1 MDIFKPIL
9 LKFWKITERNDDKR
23 IASQTPTPGITQIT
37 DIPYMDD
44 SMKEHLLDIYYP
56 ENTEEKLP
64 VIVDIH
70 GGGWLYGY
78 KEINKYYCLKLAEK
92 GFLVAS
98 INYRLARNFQFI
110 DQIADAF
117 SAFSWLFENLKN
129 YPAHTNNIF
138 LVGDSAGGQI
148 ASICAAICKNK
159 KMQED
164 FGVTPSLNFKAIG
177 AICPA
182 VDLISPNFMMNVNLK
197 SLLGDKPKEN
207 PLYKYMDYENVAY
220 LGLAPFYIVTANGDF
235 LKKQAQKLKKVL
247 DRHGVENVFYY
258 YDETVDGKKLP
269 HVFSVVNPYTAPAAK
284 EIQTMTDF
292 FKSKIKTGA
301 TALSIR

>member
-1 MDIFKPIL
+1 MDIFKPVL
-9 LKFWKITERNDDKR
+9 LKFWSITEKMDEKR
-23 IASQTPTPGITQIT
+23 IASQTPIGGITQIT
-37 DIPYMDD
+37 DIPYMND

-56 ENTEEKLP
+56 ENATGKLP

-98 INYRLARNFQFI
+98 INYRLARDYQFI

-117 SAFSWLFENLKN
+117 SAFSWLFENLES
-129 YPAHTNNIF
+129 YPADTDNIF

-148 ASICAAICKNK
+148 VSICAAICGSKR
-159 KMQED
+159 MQSD
-164 FGVTPSLNFKAIG
+164 FGVTPTLAFRAVG

-182 VDLISPNFMMNVNLK
+182 VDLLSPNFMMNVNLK
-197 SLLGDKPKEN
+197 SLLGDRPKTN
-207 PLYKYMDYENVAY
+207 PLYKYMDYKNVAY
-220 LGLAPFYIVTANGDF
+220 LGLPPFYIVTANGDF
-235 LKKQAQKLKKVL
+235 IKKQAKKLKAIL

-258 YDETVDGKKLP
+258 YDEKVDGKKLP
-269 HVFSVVNPYTAPAAK
+269 HVFSVTNPYSAPAEK

-292 FKSKIKTGA
+292 FKSKIKTA
-301 TALSIR
+301 AEVKR

>member
-9 LKFWKITERNDDKR
+9 LKFWKITERNDEKR

-129 YPAHTNNIF
+129 YPADTDNIF

-148 ASICAAICKNK
+148 VSICAAICKNK
-159 KMQED
+159 KMQKD
-164 FGVTPSLNFKAIG
+164 FGVTPSLSFKAIG

-301 TALSIR
+301 TVG

>member
-9 LKFWKITERNDDKR
+9 LKFWKITERNDEKR

-129 YPAHTNNIF
+129 YPADTDNIF

-148 ASICAAICKNK
+148 VSICAAICKSK

-164 FGVTPSLNFKAIG
+164 FGVTPSLSFKAIG

-301 TALSIR
+301 TIG

>member
-9 LKFWKITERNDDKR
+9 LKFWKITERNDEKR

-129 YPAHTNNIF
+129 YPADTNNIF

-148 ASICAAICKNK
+148 VSICAAICKNK
-159 KMQED
+159 KMQKD
-164 FGVTPSLNFKAIG
+164 FGVTPSLSFKAIG

-301 TALSIR
+301 TVG

>member
-9 LKFWKITERNDDKR
+9 LKFWKITEKNDEKR

-37 DIPYMDD
+37 DIPYIDD

-56 ENTEEKLP
+56 ENTTEKLP

-78 KEINKYYCLKLAEK
+78 KEINKYYCLKLAER

-129 YPAHTNNIF
+129 YPADTDNVF
-138 LVGDSAGGQI
+138 LVGDSAGGQMV
-148 ASICAAICKNK
+148 SICAAICKNK

-164 FGVTPSLNFKAIG
+164 FGVTPSLDFKAIG

-207 PLYKYMDYENVAY
+207 PLYKYMDYENVAF

-235 LKKQAQKLKKVL
+235 LKKQAKKLKKVL

-301 TALSIR
+301 SVG

>member
-9 LKFWKITERNDDKR
+9 LKFWKITERNDEKR

-129 YPAHTNNIF
+129 YPADTDNIF

-148 ASICAAICKNK
+148 VSICAAICKNK
-159 KMQED
+159 KMQKD
-164 FGVTPSLNFKAIG
+164 FGVTPSLSFKAIG

-301 TALSIR
+301 TIG

>member
-1 MDIFKPIL
+1 
-9 LKFWKITERNDDKR
+9 
-23 IASQTPTPGITQIT
+23 
-37 DIPYMDD
+37 
-44 SMKEHLLDIYYP
+44 
-56 ENTEEKLP
+56 
-64 VIVDIH
+64 
-70 GGGWLYGY
+70 
-78 KEINKYYCLKLAEK
+78 
-92 GFLVAS
+92 
-98 INYRLARNFQFI
+98 
-110 DQIADAF
+110 
-117 SAFSWLFENLKN
+117 
-129 YPAHTNNIF
+129 
-138 LVGDSAGGQI
+138 
-148 ASICAAICKNK
+148 
-159 KMQED
+159 MQED
-164 FGVTPSLNFKAIG
+164 FGVTPSLSFKAIG
-177 AICPA
+177 TICPA

-269 HVFSVVNPYTAPAAK
+269 HVFSVVNPYTVPAAK

-301 TALSIR
+301 TAVSIR